1 MTYYGLIT
9 MEFFWAVIV
18 LIALMGV
25 TIYVIFY
32 WVGKK
37 WASWQA

>member
-1 MTYYGLIT
+1 MAD
-9 MEFFWAVIV
+9 FWAVIV
-18 LIALMGV
+18 ILALMGIL
-25 TIYVIFY
+25 IYMFFF

>member
-1 MTYYGLIT
+1 MTH
-9 MEFFWAVIV
+9 FWSII
-18 LIALMGV
+18 LLLALMGV
-25 TIYVIFY
+25 TIYVIFF

>member
-1 MTYYGLIT
+1 MDN
-9 MEFFWAVIV
+9 FWAVIV
-18 LIALMGV
+18 ILALMGV
-25 TIYVIFY
+25 LIYVIFY